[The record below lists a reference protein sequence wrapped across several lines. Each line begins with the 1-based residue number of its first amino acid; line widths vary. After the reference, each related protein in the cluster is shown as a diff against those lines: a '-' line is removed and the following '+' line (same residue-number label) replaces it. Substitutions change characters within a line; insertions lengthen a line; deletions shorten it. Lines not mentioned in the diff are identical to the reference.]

1 MVRPQAVAKLQFR
14 RQEERTAHYAED
26 KPVTKPDAD
35 NSGTIT
41 QEEAQRQATLLDML
55 SRFIVSL
62 FR

>member
-1 MVRPQAVAKLQFR
+1 MPLLSPSTAVRPSM
-14 RQEERTAHYAED
+14 TAHYAED

-41 QEEAQRQATLLDML
+41 QEEAQRQTTLLDML